1 MPAGFMLA
9 GLGVWALHFTGI
21 YAIASLEDLVG
32 GEGWRPG
39 GLVFSVACLVACFA
53 IAARGLAALR
63 GQDEPAARFMSCLA
77 AGGAGLGF
85 IAVAWQTLVVIWF

>member
-1 MPAGFMLA
+1 MLA

-21 YAIASLEDLVG
+21 YVIASLEDLVG

-39 GLVFSVACLVACFA
+39 ALVFSGLCLATCLA
-53 IAARGLAALR
+53 ILARALSALR
-63 GQDEPAARFMSCLA
+63 RQDGPPARFRSCLA

-85 IAVAWQTLVVIWF
+85 IAVAWQTLVLIRF